1 MTAKK
6 TTITAAALRR
16 AADSRS
22 YKRGE
27 DYFQRGLVR
36 SLLADGDE
44 IVAKVHGTQDYK
56 VRLQMDDGDISGE
69 CSCPMGNMG
78 AFCKHMVA
86 VGLAQLA
93 GGTVSMPDV
102 GSKECRRTKRSP
114 KPKVTL
120 DDVREHLLR
129 LDATSLVE
137 IIMQQVRED
146 DRLRES
152 LLMKVA
158 RQRPGGLD
166 VATFRAAIDAATD
179 SDGFIDY
186 REAYGFTS
194 GIDSVVESIAE
205 LLKSGHAAEVI
216 ELTEHA
222 LRRCEHALGHMDDS
236 DGGMSPILE
245 RLQELHHTACLK
257 AKPDPEVLAR
267 RLFKWE
273 AEDQF
278 DTFYHATETYA
289 DVLGEK
295 GLAIYRKLA
304 QKLWEQMPQLAPG
317 DKRQY
322 DGPRYR
328 ITSIMEAL
336 AKASGDVGQL
346 VAVKA
351 RDLSSAHC
359 YLDIAQTYKE
369 AGLADNALEWAQN
382 GLKAFAGEHPDSQ
395 LEDFLADE
403 YHRRR
408 RHDDAMAL
416 IWEQF
421 SRHMN
426 LHSYQHLKT
435 HAARAKQWPTWRD
448 KALAAIRSSL
458 DKQKRESAS
467 QPKDPWRARSWCRS
481 VDHSVLVDIFL
492 WEGDAE
498 AAWRGSQV
506 GGCSNS
512 LWMRLAGIREKEH
525 PADAL
530 AIYQRQIDPI
540 VDGKNNDAY
549 REAARL
555 IGKIRQLMASLGQQD
570 HFGSYLDSVRKAHRP
585 KRNFM
590 AMLDDL

>member
-22 YKRGE
+22 YKKGE

-36 SLLADGDE
+36 SLLADGGE
-44 IVAKVHGTQDYK
+44 IVAKVRGTRDYK
-56 VRLQMDDGDISGE
+56 VRLRMEDGEVDGE
-69 CSCPMGNMG
+69 CSCPMGDMG
-78 AFCKHMVA
+78 SFCKHMVA
-86 VGLAQLA
+86 VGLAHLA
-93 GGTVSMPDV
+93 GGVVSMPE
-102 GSKECRRTKRSP
+102 GGAKRTHRTKCPP

-120 DDVREHLLR
+120 DDVREHLLAQ
-129 LDATSLVE
+129 DSANLVE
-137 IIMQQVRED
+137 IIMQQVLED
-146 DRLRES
+146 DRLCES

-179 SDGFIDY
+179 SGGFIDY

-194 GIDSVVESIAE
+194 GIDSVVESISE
-205 LLKSGHAAEVI
+205 LLEAGHAVEVI

-245 RLQELHHTACLK
+245 RLQELHHAACLK
-257 AKPDPEVLAR
+257 AKPDPEALAR

-273 AEDQF
+273 VEDQF
-278 DTFYHATETYA
+278 DTFYHAAQTYA

-295 GLAIYRKLA
+295 GLAVYSKLA
-304 QKLWEQMPQLAPG
+304 RKLWEQMPQLGPG
-317 DKRQY
+317 SKREY

-336 AKASGDVGQL
+336 ARASGDVEQL
-346 VAVKA
+346 VAVKT

-369 AGLADNALEWAQN
+369 AGLADKAMEWAEN
-382 GLKAFAGEHPDSQ
+382 GLKTFADQHTDSQ

-421 SRHMN
+421 SRHMH

-435 HAARAKQWPTWRD
+435 HATRAKQWPTWRD
-448 KALAAIRSSL
+448 KAMATIRSSL

-467 QPKDPWRARSWCRS
+467 QPKDPWRSRSWSRP
-481 VDHSVLVDIFL
+481 VDHSVLIDVFL

-498 AAWRGSQV
+498 AAWRESQA

-512 LWMRLAGIREKEH
+512 LWMRLAELREKEH

-530 AIYQRQIDPI
+530 AVYQRQVDPI

-549 REAARL
+549 REAAKL
-555 IGKIRQLMASLGQQD
+555 IRKIRQLMVRLDQQAQ
-570 HFGSYLDSVRKAHRP
+570 FGPYLDSIRKAHKP

-590 AMLDDL
+590 AMLADL

>member
-22 YKRGE
+22 YKKGE
-27 DYFQRGLVR
+27 DYFHRGMVR

-44 IVAKVHGTQDYK
+44 IVAKVRGTRDYK
-56 VRLQMDDGDISGE
+56 VRLRMENGEVDGE
-69 CSCPMGNMG
+69 CSCPMGDMDS
-78 AFCKHMVA
+78 FCKHMVA

-93 GGTVSMPDV
+93 GGAVSMPEG
-102 GSKECRRTKRSP
+102 GSKEPRRTKRP
-114 KPKVTL
+114 PRPKVTL
-120 DDVREHLLR
+120 DDVREHLLAQ
-129 LDATSLVE
+129 DSASLVE
-137 IIMQQVRED
+137 IIMQQVLED

-179 SDGFIDY
+179 SGGFIDY

-222 LRRCEHALGHMDDS
+222 LCRCEHALGHMDDS

-245 RLQELHHTACLK
+245 RLQELHHAACLK

-267 RLFKWE
+267 RLFNWE
-273 AEDQF
+273 VEDQF
-278 DTFYHATETYA
+278 DTFYHAAEAYA

-295 GLAIYRKLA
+295 GLAVYRKLA
-304 QKLWEQMPQLAPG
+304 QKLWEQMPQLGPG
-317 DKRQY
+317 DKRSY
-322 DGPRYR
+322 DGSRHR
-328 ITSIMEAL
+328 VTSIMEAL
-336 AKASGDVGQL
+336 VKASGDVEQL

-359 YLDIAQTYKE
+359 YLDIAQRYKE
-369 AGLADNALEWAQN
+369 AGLTDKAMEWAQN
-382 GLKAFAGEHPDSQ
+382 GLKAFVGEHPDSQ

-416 IWEQF
+416 VWEQF
-421 SRHMN
+421 SRHMH

-435 HAARAKQWPTWRD
+435 HAARAKQWPAWRD
-448 KALAAIRSSL
+448 KALTTIRSSL

-467 QPKDPWRARSWCRS
+467 QPKDPWRARSWSRP

-498 AAWRGSQV
+498 AAWRESQA

-512 LWMRLAGIREKEH
+512 LWMRLAETREKDH

-530 AIYQRQIDPI
+530 AVYQRQIDPI

-549 REAARL
+549 RDAARL
-555 IGKIRQLMASLGQQD
+555 IRKIRQLMAHIGREADFSQ
-570 HFGSYLDSVRKAHRP
+570 YLDSVRRTHKP

-590 AMLDDL
+590 AMLNDL